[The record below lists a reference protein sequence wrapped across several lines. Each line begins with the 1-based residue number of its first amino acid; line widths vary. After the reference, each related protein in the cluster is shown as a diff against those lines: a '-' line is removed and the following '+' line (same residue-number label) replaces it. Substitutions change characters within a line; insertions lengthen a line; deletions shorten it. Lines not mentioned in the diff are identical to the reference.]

1 MNSIQVVSFEQ
12 SKLKSSGVHELTE
25 LFEANLLRVNDMKIL
40 A

>member
-12 SKLKSSGVHELTE
+12 SKLKNSGAHKPTE
-25 LFEANLLRVNDMKIL
+25 LFEANLFRVNDMKIL